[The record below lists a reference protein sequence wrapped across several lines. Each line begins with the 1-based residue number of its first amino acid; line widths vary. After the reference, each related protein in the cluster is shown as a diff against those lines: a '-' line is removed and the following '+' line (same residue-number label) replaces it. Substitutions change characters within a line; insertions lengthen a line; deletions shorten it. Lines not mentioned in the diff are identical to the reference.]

1 MEIFTGVILLSNVK
15 IKFKGSL
22 LAVADVSVLLVCFG
36 HGLTKV
42 KTFLLVTASES
53 I

>member
-1 MEIFTGVILLSNVK
+1 MFTGIILLSNVK

-22 LAVADVSVLLVCFG
+22 FDVADVSVLLVCFR
-36 HGLTKV
+36 HGLIKL